1 MGFAR
6 RMGPGARWRARW
18 VVNSTNCHSAAKE
31 LQNDKIDVILLAQRP
46 LGTKK
51 LKKAGAQRQDHGL
64 LNFLGLIV
72 VQ

>member
-1 MGFAR
+1 M
-6 RMGPGARWRARW
+6 
-18 VVNSTNCHSAAKE
+18 VNSTNCHSAAKE